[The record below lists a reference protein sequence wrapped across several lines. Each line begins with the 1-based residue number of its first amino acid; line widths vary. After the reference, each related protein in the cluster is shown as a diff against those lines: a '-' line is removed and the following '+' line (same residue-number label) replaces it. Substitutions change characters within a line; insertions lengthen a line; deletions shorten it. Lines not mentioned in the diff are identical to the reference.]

1 MTQDSSKSSL
11 RDMPSGDEAK
21 KDPTDPV
28 QVFPILERD
37 MIRDVDEKQAQQA
50 TVDHFGTVTQQSEE
64 ERKLVRKLD
73 WRIMTSLWACYA
85 LNYLDRNAIAQA
97 RLNGLEKDL
106 KLKGNQY
113 NLCIS
118 ILFVGYTVMQMPSNM
133 VMASKK
139 VRPSRWMCCW
149 MMAWA
154 ICSGCTAL
162 SHDFSGLFVA
172 RLLLGI
178 VEAPFY
184 PGALYLLSLFYTR
197 REIATRVAILYSAN
211 IVATASSGLI
221 AAATFATLDKVHGI
235 QGWKWLFIIEAV
247 VTFCVA
253 IVCLYTMPD
262 HPLSTPWLTPAEREL
277 AQARIDRDTVG
288 MEPSKGVVA
297 GLGQACKDGR
307 LWVFVVLQN
316 LHLSACG
323 FNSFFPSVVGGL
335 GFNRTLTLVLTCPP
349 YLMSGLFMIVWAVSS
364 GRKNEK
370 TWHIT
375 ISMLIALVGFIIS
388 CVTLNTPARYISCF
402 IFTIGAY
409 AANSVILGWV
419 SATCGQTQEKK
430 AAALSI
436 VNTFGNASFAY
447 TPFLYPKSDG
457 PKYLTANIA
466 NSCFVVG
473 SIVCTWILRFW
484 LKRDNDKIKS
494 ANADAKLLYA
504 Y

>member
-1 MTQDSSKSSL
+1 MT
-11 RDMPSGDEAK
+11 
-21 KDPTDPV
+21 
-28 QVFPILERD
+28 
-37 MIRDVDEKQAQQA
+37 
-50 TVDHFGTVTQQSEE
+50 FG
-64 ERKLVRKLD
+64 
-73 WRIMTSLWACYA
+73 
-85 LNYLDRNAIAQA
+85 
-97 RLNGLEKDL
+97 
-106 KLKGNQY
+106 
-113 NLCIS
+113 
-118 ILFVGYTVMQMPSNM
+118 
-133 VMASKK
+133 
-139 VRPSRWMCCW
+139 
-149 MMAWA
+149 
-154 ICSGCTAL
+154 
-162 SHDFSGLFVA
+162 VA
-172 RLLLGI
+172 VI
-178 VEAPFY
+178 
-184 PGALYLLSLFYTR
+184 
-197 REIATRVAILYSAN
+197 
-211 IVATASSGLI
+211 
-221 AAATFATLDKVHGI
+221 
-235 QGWKWLFIIEAV
+235 
-247 VTFCVA
+247 
-253 IVCLYTMPD
+253 CLYTMPD
-262 HPLSTPWLTPAEREL
+262 HPLSTRWLTPAEREL

-297 GLGQACKDGR
+297 GLSQACKDGR

-349 YLMSGLFMIVWAVSS
+349 YLLSGLFMIVWAVSS

-473 SIVCTWILRFW
+473 SIICTWILRLW
-484 LKRDNDKIKS
+484 LKRDNEKIKRS
-494 ANADAKLLYA
+494 NADARLLYA